1 MLQLPY
7 SVRSERLL
15 MERLD
20 HDLLFRW
27 FVGLDIDTAVW
38 DPSTFSQNR
47 DKLVQSGPP
56 ALLVDLTG
64 AAAPA

>member
-1 MLQLPY
+1 
-7 SVRSERLL
+7 